1 MRRRDLILGLGAG
14 AVAPPRFVFAQ
25 QSTMPV
31 VGFLNS
37 QSPEQ
42 FAFLVTAFRQGLEKA
57 GYAEGR
63 NVAIEYRWAEG
74 DYERLPAMAADLV
87 RREVAVIAA
96 GGGGAPALAAKAATS
111 TIPIVFNVGGDPV
124 KLGLV
129 ASLARPGGNLTG
141 FNVVTGALDGKRLGL
156 LRELVPDAGLIVVV
170 LNPKNPN
177 ADLQLQDVQET
188 TQRVG
193 QQIEIADASTDG
205 EISAALTRSA
215 TSGATAVLVG
225 ADPFFFSRRN
235 KIVGLIAGLGLPA
248 IYEMREFVDAGGL
261 ISYGTSLTEGYRQVG
276 AYTGAILK
284 GAKPADLPVA
294 QPTKFELVINLKTAK
309 ALGLTVP
316 PILLAQADEVI
327 E

>member
-1 MRRRDLILGLGAG
+1 
-14 AVAPPRFVFAQ
+14 
-25 QSTMPV
+25 
-31 VGFLNS
+31 
-37 QSPEQ
+37 
-42 FAFLVTAFRQGLEKA
+42 LEKA

-96 GGGGAPALAAKAATS
+96 GGGAAPALAAKAATS

-215 TSGATAVLVG
+215 TSGAAAVLVG
-225 ADPFFFSRRN
+225 ADPLFFSRRN

-248 IYEMREFVDAGGL
+248 IYEMREFADAGGL

>member
-1 MRRRDLILGLGAG
+1 MRRRELVLGLGG
-14 AVAPPRFVFAQ
+14 AIALPRLARAQ
-25 QSTMPV
+25 QGQPV

-37 QSPEQ
+37 QSPTQ

-74 DYERLPAMAADLV
+74 DYDRLPAMAADLV
-87 RREVAVIAA
+87 RLPVAVIAA

-141 FNVVTGALDGKRLGL
+141 FNVVTSALDGKRLGL

-193 QQIEIADASTDG
+193 QQIKIADASTDG

-215 TSGATAVLVG
+215 IGGANAVLVG
-225 ADPFFFSRRN
+225 ADPFFFSRRK
-235 KIVGLIAGLGLPA
+235 KIVDLIAGLGLPA
-248 IYEMREFVDAGGL
+248 IYEMREFVDEGGL
-261 ISYGTSLTEGYRQVG
+261 ISYGTSLSEGYRQVG

-284 GAKPADLPVA
+284 GANPADLPVV
-294 QPTKFELVINLKTAK
+294 QPTRFEMVINLKTAK
-309 ALGLTVP
+309 GLGLTVP
-316 PILLAQADEVI
+316 QLLLMQADEVI